1 MLEPLY
7 PLLRHHDPNIQTA
20 ALSLLHNLSILEEN
34 EAKVINM
41 GYVPEVRTKPPF
53 VCSFVCSFVYPFV
66 HVQCIF
72 GAARLVACGNTI

>member
-41 GYVPEVRTKPPF
+41 GYVPEVR
-53 VCSFVCSFVYPFV
+53 
-66 HVQCIF
+66 
-72 GAARLVACGNTI
+72 RGNEGLGGLRRGKEG

>member
-1 MLEPLY
+1 MYLPQYRITNCEVLEPLY

-41 GYVPEVRTKPPF
+41 GYVPEV
-53 VCSFVCSFVYPFV
+53 SSYLLIISS
-66 HVQCIF
+66 Q
-72 GAARLVACGNTI
+72 